1 MYVES
6 KEKFNWFDF
15 VARAAII
22 VVFVFLLMWI
32 IPLPGV
38 KKVEVK
44 VDKLEDQINIIT
56 DRVFYD
62 NLENMKESAKDYFTI
77 PKLPKKVGDST
88 KLT

>member
-15 VARAAII
+15 FARAAII

-62 NLENMKESAKDYFTI
+62 NLENMKESELRLELSNWREKYEEWN
-77 PKLPKKVGDST
+77 GE
-88 KLT
+88 

>member
-15 VARAAII
+15 FARAAII

-38 KKVEVK
+38 KRLK
-44 VDKLEDQINIIT
+44 
-56 DRVFYD
+56 
-62 NLENMKESAKDYFTI
+62 
-77 PKLPKKVGDST
+77 
-88 KLT
+88 